1 MPHRWVTQMA
11 RCLAPKAA
19 MVDTSALFESITSG
33 DVARLQALLA
43 LDPSLASARNERGQS
58 AVLLAQYHHRREMVE
73 VLMANGPELD
83 IFAAAAV
90 GRRDRVDEL
99 LDDEPYLV
107 RACGADGFTP
117 LHLAAYFGWEETV
130 RLLIARG
137 ADVAA
142 VSENALNVQPLHN
155 ALAGGHL
162 DTAEVLIAAGADVRA
177 RQGGGWTPLHAAVR
191 NGSLEAIQLLL
202 AHGADPNQAAADGT
216 TPLDLAAR
224 GAGSSLVGIL
234 RRAAGR
240 SGATEA

>member
-1 MPHRWVTQMA
+1 MQ
-11 RCLAPKAA
+11 
-19 MVDTSALFESITSG
+19 DTTALFEAITSG

-73 VLMANGPELD
+73 VLMANGPDLD
-83 IFAAAAV
+83 IFAAASV

-107 RACGADGFTP
+107 RTCGADGFTP
-117 LHLAAYFGWEETV
+117 LHLAAYFGWDETV

-137 ADVAA
+137 AEVTA
-142 VSENALNVQPLHN
+142 VSENALRVQPLHN

-162 DTAEVLIAAGADVRA
+162 EIAQMLILAGASARA

-191 NGSLEAIQLLL
+191 NGNLAAVRMLL
-202 AHGADPNQAAADGT
+202 AHGADPNQAADDGT
-216 TPLDLAAR
+216 TALDLAAR
-224 GAGSSLVGIL
+224 GGAPQLVEIL
-234 RRAAGR
+234 RRGTSK
-240 SGATEA
+240 SGSTGD

>member
-1 MPHRWVTQMA
+1 MS
-11 RCLAPKAA
+11 
-19 MVDTSALFESITSG
+19 DTTALFESITSG

-73 VLMANGPELD
+73 VLMANGPDLD

-107 RACGADGFTP
+107 GACGADGFTP
-117 LHLAAYFGWEETV
+117 LHLATYFGWDETV

-137 ADVAA
+137 ADVSAI
-142 VSENALNVQPLHN
+142 SENALRVQPLHN
-155 ALAGGHL
+155 ALAGGHI
-162 DTAEVLIAAGADVRA
+162 DIVDILIAAGASARA

-191 NGSLEAIQLLL
+191 NGNLDAIRLLL
-202 AHGADPNQAAADGT
+202 AHGADPNQPADDGT
-216 TPLDLAAR
+216 TALDLADR
-224 GAGSSLVGIL
+224 GAPRIAEVL
-234 RRAAGR
+234 RRARGG
-240 SGATEA
+240 SGSTEA